1 MSVNPS
7 EPPSDKEVGEPTL
20 DSSGLPE
27 HASAEE
33 MRESASRERREKLKM
48 FLTNWQGVIGLV
60 LVIMFFDTSSDS
72 RSLVS
77 DRIMAG
83 GKVDAPVPQQVFW
96 CTFEGAV
103 AIVPL
108 TCFAIQRLHQRE
120 PR

>member
-1 MSVNPS
+1 MFGSVAIDQVLSAPATSTMKANVIDANKQELS
-7 EPPSDKEVGEPTL
+7 LFAMLE
-20 DSSGLPE
+20 GLPYT
-27 HASAEE
+27 AITS
-33 MRESASRERREKLKM
+33 
-48 FLTNWQGVIGLV
+48 VIVLV